1 MTTGVTILG
10 LEQQANN
17 KENTMSTNKIT
28 ELKKALD
35 ILEPLDPEAVKN
47 ALALIGEPVATPV
60 AQSSDGFME
69 IGKSYLIR
77 TVTLYQVGRVVAV
90 SGQFVKLE
98 DASWIADTGR
108 FADAL
113 KSGEFSEVEPV
124 GESYIN
130 LGSIIDAFPFE
141 HKLPTKQK

>member
-1 MTTGVTILG
+1 MQNTK
-10 LEQQANN
+10 LEQLKSAITLLEGQDVDALKQAL
-17 KENTMSTNKIT
+17 S
-28 ELKKALD
+28 
-35 ILEPLDPEAVKN
+35 
-47 ALALIGEPVATPV
+47 LIGEPVAETKIASP
-60 AQSSDGFME
+60 DGGFLE
-69 IGKSYLIR
+69 IGKSYFIR

-113 KSGEFSEVEPV
+113 KTGNFSEIEPV

-130 LGSIIDAFPFE
+130 LTSIIDAFPFD
-141 HKLPTKQK
+141 HKLPTSQK

>member
-1 MTTGVTILG
+1 
-10 LEQQANN
+10 
-17 KENTMSTNKIT
+17 MSTNKI
-28 ELKKALD
+28 EEMQKALD
-35 ILEPLDPEAVKN
+35 LLKGHDLDELKN
-47 ALALIGEPVATPV
+47 ALTLVGEPVATAPTV
-60 AQSSDGFME
+60 TTNGFLE
-69 IGKSYLIR
+69 IGKAYLIR

-98 DASWIADTGR
+98 EASWIADTGR
-108 FADAL
+108 FATAL

-141 HKLPTKQK
+141 HKLPTVQK

>member
-1 MTTGVTILG
+1 MNKLDELKSAIET
-10 LEQQANN
+10 LEGHDIEA
-17 KENTMSTNKIT
+17 
-28 ELKKALD
+28 LKKAL
-35 ILEPLDPEAVKN
+35 V
-47 ALALIGEPVATPV
+47 LIGDPVSTAPV
-60 AQSSDGFME
+60 PTGDFLE

-130 LGSIIDAFPFE
+130 LGSIIDAFPFT
-141 HKLPTKQK
+141 HKLPTVQK

>member
-1 MTTGVTILG
+1 MTNLQELKSAIEL
-10 LEQQANN
+10 LEKAGN
-17 KENTMSTNKIT
+17 IDA
-28 ELKKALD
+28 LKKALA
-35 ILEPLDPEAVKN
+35 LVGEA
-47 ALALIGEPVATPV
+47 PVTVEAAP
-60 AQSSDGFME
+60 ANGFLE

-90 SGQFVKLE
+90 SGQFVKLK

-130 LGSIIDAFPFE
+130 LGSIIDAFPFV
-141 HKLPTKQK
+141 HTLPKTQK